1 MCGRKGKDKSQ
12 ITKNRHATLTLQGG
26 LSSRHDSRFLLV
38 PFPSAM
44 GKCVSNKFLLFLAL
58 CFFAAF
64 LCAPAKT
71 QQLLILSGQVFG
83 LSEGRPLPSG
93 VGGVSS

>member
-1 MCGRKGKDKSQ
+1 
-12 ITKNRHATLTLQGG
+12 
-26 LSSRHDSRFLLV
+26 
-38 PFPSAM
+38 M

-93 VGGVSS
+93 VGGVSSKAAASIFVPQHCGPFTAVMVALAPYLSGARWC